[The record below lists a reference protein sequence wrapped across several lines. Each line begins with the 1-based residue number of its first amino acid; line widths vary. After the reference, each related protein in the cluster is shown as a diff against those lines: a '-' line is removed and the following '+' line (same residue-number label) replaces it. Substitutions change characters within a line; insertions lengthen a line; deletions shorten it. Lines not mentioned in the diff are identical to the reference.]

1 MSDSAE
7 LNCIENRWPPPTGRL
22 CLRTS
27 IPEIDEAAG
36 YLNEAVVA
44 HIGGRHEHAR
54 RLIDRANRPPLAT
67 AIRQW
72 ADSLLVGR
80 PGAYVHY
87 RKVAEVPRIIPKSDR
102 IPPRMPSASMKRF
115 LLERDG
121 YPCRFCGIPVI
132 RSEIRKRLMGS
143 TLTSCRGRRS
153 TMTNAMRRSSQCGH
167 NTTTYYPMLGAVKP
181 IPTTW

>member
-7 LNCIENRWPPPTGRL
+7 LNCIEKHWPPPTGRL
-22 CLRTS
+22 CLRAS

-44 HIGGRHEHAR
+44 HIEGRHEHAR

-121 YPCRFCGIPVI
+121 YRCRFCGIP
-132 RSEIRKRLMGS
+132 
-143 TLTSCRGRRS
+143 
-153 TMTNAMRRSSQCGH
+153 
-167 NTTTYYPMLGAVKP
+167 
-181 IPTTW
+181 